1 MALESAEWNFYSIRM
16 LAFSERERERERERG
31 VSLVVILVG
40 CQVEV

>member
-16 LAFSERERERERERG
+16 LAFSERERERKREG